1 MTQQLLSCK
10 KHLYIGKYMKFFDL
24 FKKKKKIQKNKVKNK
39 SKAGLF
45 AENIIPFNNTKTNQ
59 ERLDALRA
67 DKEKDRVYQIC
78 NELVESYIKTTN
90 RSFLDKQTIWWLFL
104 YKTLHLMSFELCLP
118 DFLNHIKHAKKSVLK
133 NQNKVLDKYFPGWND
148 LSNNNLQEE
157 KKEEEK
163 TLH

>member
-1 MTQQLLSCK
+1 M
-10 KHLYIGKYMKFFDL
+10 
-24 FKKKKKIQKNKVKNK
+24 
-39 SKAGLF
+39 GLF
-45 AENIIPFNNTKTNQ
+45 AENIIPFNNPKSNQ
-59 ERLDALRA
+59 ERLEALRI

-90 RSFLDKQTIWWLFL
+90 RSFLDKQSIWWMFI
-104 YKTLHLMSFELCLP
+104 YKTLHSMSFELCLP
-118 DFLNHIKHAKKSVLK
+118 DFLNLIKHAKKSVLK

>member
-1 MTQQLLSCK
+1 MSYKNQL
-10 KHLYIGKYMKFFDL
+10 YRGKYMKFFDL
-24 FKKKKKIQKNKVKNK
+24 FKKKKKKTQKNKLKNK
-39 SKAGLF
+39 SKAGIF
-45 AENIIPFNNTKTNQ
+45 AENIIPFNNPKSNQ
-59 ERLDALRA
+59 ERLEALRI

-90 RSFLDKQTIWWLFL
+90 RSFLDKQTIWWMFL
-104 YKTLHLMSFELCLP
+104 YKTLYLMSFELCLP
-118 DFLNHIKHAKKSVLK
+118 DFLNHIRHAKKSVLK

-148 LSNNNLQEE
+148 LSNNNPQEE